1 VRTTRET
8 QQNPAVIVAFEHV
21 CSHPFAGFLWSSC
34 GRREAGFR
42 GEAHRYRRKV
52 GINRARVNFHS
63 LRKNFVTCL
72 DNADWVSQ
80 GDVAAIVGHERGFT
94 FDRYSEGKGLP
105 ALKAII
111 ERVKY
116 PGLKL

>member
-1 VRTTRET
+1 M
-8 QQNPAVIVAFEHV
+8 
-21 CSHPFAGFLWSSC
+21 
-34 GRREAGFR
+34 
-42 GEAHRYRRKV
+42 
-52 GINRARVNFHS
+52 NFHS